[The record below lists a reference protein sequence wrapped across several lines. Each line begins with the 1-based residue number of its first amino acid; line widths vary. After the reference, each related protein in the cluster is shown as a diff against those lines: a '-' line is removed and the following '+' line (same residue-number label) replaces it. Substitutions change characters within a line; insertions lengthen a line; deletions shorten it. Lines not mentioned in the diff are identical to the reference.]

1 MKKYIGVKLILATVM
16 SAIEFNVKRGFGS
29 TPDNEGKE
37 GYMVEYLDS
46 PNANTNFSPYY
57 VSWSPKD
64 VFEKAYRPTD
74 EMTFGL
80 AIEALKMGHKVAR
93 KGWNGKE
100 MFIILVNGTNNV
112 KPYAGTPYKEVCD
125 FKGQTEI
132 NILPHIDMYSA
143 SGEMVVGWLAS
154 QTDMLAEDW
163 VVVA

>member
-1 MKKYIGVKLILATVM
+1 MKKYIGVKLILATAM
-16 SAIEFNVKRGFGS
+16 SAIEFNIKRGFGS
-29 TPDNEGKE
+29 TPDDEGKE

-93 KGWNGKE
+93 KGWKGKGI
-100 MFIILVNGTNNV
+100 FIELQTPTEQSKMTRPYIYIDTTGLQRDNPHAPRSLV
-112 KPYAGTPYKEVCD
+112 P
-125 FKGQTEI
+125 
-132 NILPHIDMYSA
+132 
-143 SGEMVVGWLAS
+143 WLAS

-163 VVVA
+163 VVVV